1 MCNVIGPPKTKAKR
15 RRISSDE
22 ESGTDR
28 IIKELRTASNLREF
42 GRLLIFSL
50 LILLFIVVA
59 LVFSENSDTLLEPN
73 SKSNRLFIILTI
85 SSAFHAA
92 IEFIITVISWY
103 IIAVI
108 S

>member
-1 MCNVIGPPKTKAKR
+1 MCNVIGPPKTKVNR

-28 IIKELRTASNLREF
+28 IIMELRTASNLREF

-59 LVFSENSDTLLEPN
+59 LVFSANSDTLLEPN
-73 SKSNRLFIILTI
+73 SK
-85 SSAFHAA
+85 
-92 IEFIITVISWY
+92 
-103 IIAVI
+103 
-108 S
+108 